1 MKNMVKC
8 ILCTL
13 LLVAFVILSSCTRR
27 SGSGLG
33 QSHAADTT
41 VVLNDPVTGIQVRP
55 SASVK
60 VGFHEDT
67 SAHLRFSI
75 NDSLSS
81 KKELTR
87 RSQKDMIRWATL
99 GGM

>member
-8 ILCTL
+8 TFCTL
-13 LLVAFVILSSCTRR
+13 LLVALVILSSCTGRDDSR
-27 SGSGLG
+27 KG

-41 VVLNDPVTGIQVRP
+41 VVLKDPVTGIQVRP
-55 SASVK
+55 STVVA
-60 VGFHEDT
+60 GFHGDT
-67 SAHLRFSI
+67 AAHLRFPT
-75 NDSLSS
+75 NDSISS
-81 KKELTR
+81 KKELSR

>member
-8 ILCTL
+8 IICTL
-13 LLVAFVILSSCTRR
+13 LLVAFVILSSCSRR
-27 SGSGLG
+27 GESGLV

-41 VVLNDPVTGIQVRP
+41 VVSSSP
-55 SASVK
+55 SY
-60 VGFHEDT
+60 
-67 SAHLRFSI
+67 
-75 NDSLSS
+75 DSTAS
-81 KKELTR
+81 KKELSR

>member
-13 LLVAFVILSSCTRR
+13 LLVALVILSSCTGRDDSR
-27 SGSGLG
+27 KG

-41 VVLNDPVTGIQVRP
+41 VVLKDPVT
-55 SASVK
+55 
-60 VGFHEDT
+60 DT
-67 SAHLRFSI
+67 SAHLRFPT
-75 NDSLSS
+75 NDSTSS
-81 KKELTR
+81 KKELSR

>member
-27 SGSGLG
+27 SDSGLG
-33 QSHAADTT
+33 QSHAADTAI
-41 VVLNDPVTGIQVRP
+41 VLNGPAAGIQVRP
-55 SASVK
+55 SASVNA
-60 VGFHEDT
+60 GFHEDT
-67 SAHLRFSI
+67 SAHLRFSS

-81 KKELTR
+81 KKELSR